1 MMQRLVLPIALGIAL
16 FAAVVYI
23 VRLQSELRALR
34 EATGARPAATAARQP
49 PPPPGPGRTLA
60 DEQRRAMLEVLRGEA
75 GPVKKVWFQ
84 VEQAKPEPAAFAWTL
99 EQVFRE
105 AGWEAHTSDS
115 GGLAF
120 KPGLAILVAEED
132 WPPYASTAYEA
143 LQKTGIDVKAARGYR
158 AYYQEQRKEKP
169 GWQGPAL
176 GPDQTYVVIVGPNPA
191 T

>member
-1 MMQRLVLPIALGIAL
+1 MVQRLVLPIVLGVAL

-23 VRLQSELRALR
+23 VRLQSELRTLR
-34 EATGARPAATAARQP
+34 EATGARPAATAARQRP
-49 PPPPGPGRTLA
+49 SPGPGRTLA
-60 DEQRRAMLEVLRGEA
+60 EEQRRAMLEVLRAEA

-84 VEQAKPEPAAFAWTL
+84 VEQSKPEPAAFARTL

-105 AGWEAHTSDS
+105 AGWEAHTSDA

-158 AYYQEQRKEKP
+158 AYYEEQRKERP
-169 GWQGPAL
+169 GWRGPAL
-176 GPDQTYVVIVGPNPA
+176 GPDQTYVVIVGPSPA